1 MHQTMQRIKDSFTGA
16 TAMSKQV
23 TVRLAM
29 EWTFDQRDWS
39 AEKKHIE
46 ELKNN
51 TKVVLEFD
59 TIHSLHMLND
69 LDYPKLK
76 ECKVTSA

>member
-1 MHQTMQRIKDSFTGA
+1 MQRIKDSFTGA

>member
-1 MHQTMQRIKDSFTGA
+1 MQKTRDSFMGTGV
-16 TAMSKQV
+16 MSKQV
-23 TVRLAM
+23 TVQLTM

>member
-1 MHQTMQRIKDSFTGA
+1 MVAKVCT
-16 TAMSKQV
+16 MSKQV
-23 TVRLAM
+23 TVQLTM